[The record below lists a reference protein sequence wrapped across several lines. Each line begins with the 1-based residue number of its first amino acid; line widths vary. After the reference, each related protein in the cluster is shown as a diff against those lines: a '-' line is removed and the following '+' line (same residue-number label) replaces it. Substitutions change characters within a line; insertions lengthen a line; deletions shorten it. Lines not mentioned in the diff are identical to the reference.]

1 MAIYRRWTLYHALTS
16 IVACYWMASL
26 VTSGPYRPYDGLAP
40 VDVSQVLSEGEV
52 LDVWILA
59 GKLLDPGPSRY
70 PGKPG
75 WMYIPVLF
83 FRMTPLNIR
92 VRLSA

>member
-59 GKLLDPGPSRY
+59 GKLPGPSRY

-75 WMYIPVLF
+75 WMYTGAVF
-83 FRMTPLNIR
+83 SHDTP
-92 VRLSA
+92 